1 MSSRKALLPIALG
14 ALLVAGC
21 GYIVTPEDESSP
33 TPAVAGHGWD
43 GVATKVEA
51 ASAGGV
57 HIDITIRN
65 DTGDWSAMTVD
76 TTAAA
81 ATLVAGDGSSTPC
94 STVFV
99 GTGGNSLA
107 PGFQVRGY
115 TAGTK
120 AAPVTQL
127 LYAECPG
134 SVPAAGARLDV
145 PYTYTT
151 GPYAYYSPATPVKA
165 TLEVKLDSVATDLK
179 YPIAQPVDG
188 LIQKADASI
197 EAINKCVLTLKSVTR
212 TATGIKFAW
221 HTENPTDY
229 PTYVHIGSPPVVGSD
244 GVIYGFYKS
253 PHLAIT
259 PITPGKQ
266 AADWTTDVTVPADIT
281 GLYILLSVE
290 SLQQKYFIS
299 HVLDITDK

>member
-1 MSSRKALLPIALG
+1 MSAQKALFPIALS

-33 TPAVAGHGWD
+33 TPAVASHGW
-43 GVATKVEA
+43 GAVATKVEA
-51 ASAGGV
+51 GSAGGV
-57 HIDITIRN
+57 RIDITIRN
-65 DTGDWSAMTVD
+65 DTGDWSAMAVD
-76 TTAAA
+76 TAAA
-81 ATLVAGDGSSTPC
+81 TTLLASDGSSSPC
-94 STVFV
+94 GTVFV

-134 SVPAAGARLDV
+134 AVPGAGAKLTV

-151 GPYAYYSPATPVKA
+151 GPYAYYSPATPAKA
-165 TLEVKLDSVATDLK
+165 SLDVKLDSVTTDLK
-179 YPIAQPVDG
+179 YPIAQSVDG
-188 LIQKADASI
+188 LVQKADAPI
-197 EAINKCVLTLKSVTR
+197 EAINKCQLTLKSVTR
-212 TATGIKFAW
+212 TASGIKFAW

-229 PTYVHIGSPPVVGSD
+229 PTYVHIGNPPVVGSD

-253 PHLAIT
+253 PHLAIA

-266 AADWTTDVTVPADIT
+266 AADWTTDVIVPADVT

-299 HVLDITDK
+299 HVVDITDK